1 MYFNQILFC
10 FQISYLTLFIYQ
22 LQVKFL
28 VSFLNMSLIF
38 IFCKFFQISLSIG
51 KFQSELSYSI
61 NQN

>member
-28 VSFLNMSLIF
+28 KSFLNMSLIF
-38 IFCKFFQISLSIG
+38 CKFFRISLSIG